1 MGSGYN
7 RKQSRTLAGPF
18 VRARAKARLVEA
30 ESQQVMLEI
39 GLHPELSKTQK
50 KFIAHDYVMSGGKVQ
65 IAVRRA
71 PLYYALRPLG
81 PDTEPSARPPE
92 DQKIAS
98 LNAAE
103 VGG

>member
-1 MGSGYN
+1 LEYN
-7 RKQSRTLAGPF
+7 RKKSRALAGPF

-30 ESQQVMLEI
+30 ESQQVTLEV
-39 GLHPELSKTQK
+39 GLHPELSKTQT
-50 KFIAHDYVMSGGKVQ
+50 KFIALDYGMSGGKIQ

-92 DQKIAS
+92 DQKIAF
-98 LNAAE
+98 LNAAKII
-103 VGG
+103 G